1 MSAPLVETAIKL
13 EPRPGI
19 MDVQP
24 YVGGKAGLE
33 GRDDIIHLASNES
46 PLGPSARAL
55 EAYAASGD
63 GLNRYPDGGSPALRE
78 ALAAHYGLDADRIVC
93 SNGSDE
99 LIALLTRAYA
109 GPGDE
114 VLFTEH
120 AFAMYPIATKAAGAS
135 PVVAPETDLTA
146 DIDALLALVGKRTRI
161 VFLANPNNPTGSYVS
176 AAEIKRLRKKLP
188 DGILLVIDAAYA
200 EYVSRNDYTSAAELV
215 AVGGNVVMT
224 RTFSKIYALAGLR
237 LGWAYCP
244 AAVADV
250 LNRVRNPF
258 NVTTP
263 AQAAGL
269 AALGDIAHLDRARSH
284 NDIWLPRFT
293 AGIEA
298 LGLEVAPSVANFVLV
313 RFPGDEKHSA
323 DAAEKFL
330 NGRGIIPRGVANYG
344 LPEHLRFTVGLQSE
358 VESVLAALK
367 DFLD

>member
-1 MSAPLVETAIKL
+1 MAGNAVQLD
-13 EPRPGI
+13 PRPGI
-19 MDVQP
+19 MDIQA
-24 YVGGKAGLE
+24 YVGGKAELD
-33 GRDDIIHLASNES
+33 GRDDIIRLAANES

-55 EAYAASGD
+55 KAYAATANT
-63 GLNRYPDGGSPALRE
+63 LNRYPDGGSAALRE
-78 ALAAHYGLDADRIVC
+78 ALAAHYGLAVDRIVC
-93 SNGSDE
+93 GNGSDE

-120 AFAMYPIATKAAGAS
+120 GFAMYPIATKAAGAT

-146 DIDALLALVGKRTRI
+146 DIDALLAKVGKRTRI

-176 AAEIKRLRKKLP
+176 ATEIARLRQKLP
-188 DGILLVIDAAYA
+188 DNILLVIDAAYA

-215 AVGGNVVMT
+215 TAGGNVVMT

-244 AAVADV
+244 VAVADV

-258 NVTTP
+258 NVTAP

-269 AALGDIAHLDRARSH
+269 AALGDIAHLDRARTH

-293 AGIEA
+293 AGLEA

-313 RFPGDEKHSA
+313 RFPDIEKHSA
-323 DAAEKFL
+323 AAADKYL
-330 NGRGIIPRGVANYG
+330 NSHGIIPRGVANYG
-344 LPEHLRFTVGLQSE
+344 LPEHLRFTVGLESE
-358 VESVLAALK
+358 VEAVLAALK
-367 DFLD
+367 EFLA